1 MSIDKLSEI
10 SKKKQKWY
18 ETNIACSKFP
28 PRDVKTPW
36 GEDLD
41 VVYTPDNLIGIDYIK
56 DIGLPGEFPFVR
68 GVQPTMYRGKLWTM
82 RQYAGFGN
90 PEETN
95 VRYRELLSQGQ
106 TGLSVAFDLPSQIG
120 YDSDDPTI
128 EEEVGRV
135 GVAVDS
141 LKDIEIIFDK
151 IPLDKITTSFTV
163 NPTAAVILA
172 MYIALA
178 QKRNISLDK
187 IGGTLQNDILKEY
200 LARGTYIYPPKA
212 SMRLI
217 GDIIEYCRTEVPKFN
232 TISIC
237 GYHMREAGCSM
248 IQEVAYC
255 LSDAIAYVE
264 EVLKRGIDIDEFAP
278 RLSFLMCSGMKLF
291 EEVAKF
297 RATRKLWAKI
307 MRDRFHAKNPKSM
320 KLRMFTGCSA
330 SSFTDKEPLNN
341 IARGTVMS
349 LVAAL
354 SGCQAVH
361 CTAYDEAYAIPT
373 EQSQRIALRT
383 QQILGY
389 ETDIANVAD
398 PMGGSYFLEYMTNKI
413 VEEAEKEIALIEKHG
428 GMIQG
433 ISDGTIQRNIAHQS
447 YEEAK
452 KFESGEKIVVGVNK
466 FTSEED
472 EADIDIQL
480 ADTTVKDRQIR
491 RLKDIR
497 MSRNNKQVKIL
508 LDEIRRAAKT
518 SKNLMEPILLAVH
531 EYATLGE
538 ICKAMEDVFGKYQET
553 F

>member
-1 MSIDKLSEI
+1 MDKLQEI
-10 SKKKQKWY
+10 SKKKEEWY
-18 ETNIACSKFP
+18 EANVAHSRFK
-28 PRDVKTPW
+28 PRDVKTSW
-36 GEDLD
+36 GENLD
-41 VVYTPDNLIGIDYIK
+41 IVYTPDNLAGIDYLK
-56 DIGLPGEFPFVR
+56 DIGLPGEFPFAR
-68 GVQPTMYRGKLWTM
+68 GVQPTMYRGRLWTM

-95 VRYRELLSQGQ
+95 VRYKELLSQGQ

-120 YDSDDPTI
+120 YDSDDSTI

-141 LKDIEIIFDK
+141 LKDIEIIFDG

-163 NPTAAVILA
+163 NPTSAVILA
-172 MYIALA
+172 MYVALA

-200 LARGTYIYPPKA
+200 LARGTYIYPPA
-212 SMRLI
+212 SSMRLI
-217 GDIIEYCRTEVPKFN
+217 GDVIEYCRTEVPKFN

-248 IQEVAYC
+248 VQEVAYC

-278 RLSFLMCSGMKLF
+278 RLSFLMCSGMRLF

-297 RATRKLWAKI
+297 RATRILWAKI
-307 MRDRFHAKNPKSM
+307 MKDRFHAKNPKSM

-330 SSFTDKEPLNN
+330 SSFTDREPLNN
-341 IARGTVMS
+341 IARGAIMS

-354 SGCQAVH
+354 SGCQAIH

-383 QQILGY
+383 QQIIGY
-389 ETDIANVAD
+389 ETDAADVAD
-398 PMGGSYFLEYMTNKI
+398 PMGGSYFLEYMTSKI
-413 VEEAEKEIALIEKHG
+413 VEEAEKEMAMIEEYG
-428 GMIQG
+428 GMVKG
-433 ISDGTIQRNIAHQS
+433 ISDGTIQRDIARQS

-452 KFESGEKIVVGVNK
+452 KFESGEKILVGVNK
-466 FTSEED
+466 FTSEEE

-480 ADTTVKDRQIR
+480 ADTTVKDRQVE
-491 RLKDIR
+491 RLKEVR
-497 MSRNNKQVKIL
+497 MNRNNKQVKML
-508 LDEIRRAAKT
+508 LDEIRRVAGT
-518 SKNLMEPILLAVH
+518 SGNLMGPILSAVH

-538 ICKAMEDVFGKYQET
+538 ICGAMGDVFGEYQEV

>member
-1 MSIDKLSEI
+1 MDQLQEI
-10 SKKKQKWY
+10 SEKKEKWY
-18 ETNIACSKFP
+18 EANVTNSRFK
-28 PRDVKTPW
+28 PRDVKSSW
-36 GEDLD
+36 GEELD
-41 VVYTPDNLIGIDYIK
+41 VVYTPDNLAGIDYLN

-68 GVQPTMYRGKLWTM
+68 GVQPTMYRGRLWTM
-82 RQYAGFGN
+82 RQYAGIGN

-95 VRYRELLSQGQ
+95 VLYKELLSKGQ

-120 YDSDDPTI
+120 YDSDDPTV

-141 LKDIEIIFDK
+141 LKDIEIIFEG

-163 NPTAAVILA
+163 NPTSAVILA
-172 MYIALA
+172 MYVALA

-200 LARGTYIYPPKA
+200 LARGTYIYPPTP

-217 GDIIEYCRTEVPKFN
+217 GDIIEYCRTEVPKMN

-248 IQEVAYC
+248 VQEVAYC

-264 EVLKRGIDIDEFAP
+264 EVLKRGIDVDEFAP
-278 RLSFLMCSGMKLF
+278 RLSFLMCSGMRMF

-297 RATRKLWAKI
+297 RAMRKLWAKI
-307 MRDRFHAKNPKSM
+307 MKNRFNAKNPKSM

-341 IARGTVMS
+341 IARGAIMS
-349 LVAAL
+349 LVASL
-354 SGCQAVH
+354 SGCQAIH

-383 QQILGY
+383 QQIIGY
-389 ETDIANVAD
+389 ETDIAAVAD
-398 PMGGSYFLEYMTNKI
+398 PMGGSYFLEAMTDKI
-413 VEEAEKEIALIEKHG
+413 EKEVEKEMAKIEEYG
-428 GMIQG
+428 GMVKG
-433 ISDGTIQRNIAHQS
+433 ISDGSIPRDIARQS

-452 KFESGEKIVVGVNK
+452 KIESGESVLVGVNK
-466 FTSEED
+466 FVSDED
-472 EADIDIQL
+472 EADIDITL
-480 ADTTVKDRQIR
+480 ADTTIRDRQVV
-491 RLKDIR
+491 RLEETKKN
-497 MSRNNKQVKIL
+497 RNNKQVEML
-508 LDEIRRAAKT
+508 LDEIKRVAET
-518 SKNLMEPILLAVH
+518 SGNLMGPILLAVH

-538 ICKAMEDVFGKYQET
+538 ICGALRDVFGEYQEI

>member
-1 MSIDKLSEI
+1 MDKLNEI
-10 SKKKQKWY
+10 GKKKEEWY
-18 ETNIACSKFP
+18 EANIAHSKFP
-28 PRDVKTPW
+28 PRNVKTSW

-41 VVYTPDNLIGIDYIK
+41 VVYTPDNLADIDYIK

-68 GVQPTMYRGKLWTM
+68 GVQPTMYRGRLWTM

-95 VRYRELLSQGQ
+95 VRYKELLSQGQ

-120 YDSDDPTI
+120 YDSDDPAI

-141 LKDIEIIFDK
+141 LKDIEIIFDG

-163 NPTAAVILA
+163 NPTSAVILS
-172 MYIALA
+172 MYVALA

-200 LARGTYIYPPKA
+200 LARGTYIYPPEA

-307 MRDRFHAKNPKSM
+307 MKERFHAKNPKSM

-330 SSFTDKEPLNN
+330 SSFADREPLNN
-341 IARGTVMS
+341 IARGAIMS

-354 SGCQAVH
+354 SGCQAIH

-383 QQILGY
+383 QQIVGY
-389 ETDIANVAD
+389 ETDVADVAD
-398 PMGGSYFLEYMTNKI
+398 PMGGAYFLEYMTNKI
-413 VEEAEKEIALIEKHG
+413 VKEVEKEMERIEEYG
-428 GMIQG
+428 GMVRG
-433 ISDGTIQRNIAHQS
+433 ISDGTIQRDIARQS

-480 ADTTVKDRQIR
+480 ADTTVKDRQVK

-497 MSRNNKQVKIL
+497 MNRNNKQVKML
-508 LDEIRRAAKT
+508 LDEIRRVAGT
-518 SKNLMEPILLAVH
+518 SGNLMGPILSAVH

-538 ICKAMEDVFGKYQET
+538 ICRAMGDVFGEYQEV

>member
-1 MSIDKLSEI
+1 MDQLQEI
-10 SKKKQKWY
+10 SEKKEKWY
-18 ETNIACSKFP
+18 EANVTNSKFK
-28 PRDVKTPW
+28 PRDVKTSW
-36 GEDLD
+36 GEELD
-41 VVYTPDNLIGIDYIK
+41 VVYTPDNLSGIDYLK
-56 DIGLPGEFPFVR
+56 DIGLPGEFPFAR
-68 GVQPTMYRGKLWTM
+68 GVQPTMYRGRLWTM
-82 RQYAGFGN
+82 RQYAGIGN

-95 VRYRELLSQGQ
+95 VLYKELLSKGQ

-120 YDSDDPTI
+120 FDSDDPTV

-141 LKDIEIIFDK
+141 LKDIEIIFEG

-163 NPTAAVILA
+163 NPTSAVILA
-172 MYIALA
+172 MYVALA

-200 LARGTYIYPPKA
+200 LARGTYIYPPTP

-217 GDIIEYCRTEVPKFN
+217 GDIIEYCRTEVPKMN

-248 IQEVAYC
+248 VQEVAYC

-264 EVLKRGIDIDEFAP
+264 EVLKRGIDVDEFAP
-278 RLSFLMCSGMKLF
+278 RLSFLMCSGMRMF

-297 RATRKLWAKI
+297 RAMRKLWAKI
-307 MRDRFHAKNPKSM
+307 MKNKFNAKNPKSM

-341 IARGTVMS
+341 IARGAIMS
-349 LVAAL
+349 LVASL
-354 SGCQAVH
+354 SGCQAIH

-383 QQILGY
+383 QQIIGY
-389 ETDIANVAD
+389 ETDVAAVAD
-398 PMGGSYFLEYMTNKI
+398 PMGGSYFLEAMTDKI
-413 VEEAEKEIALIEKHG
+413 EKEVEKEMAKIEEYG
-428 GMIQG
+428 GMVKG
-433 ISDGTIQRNIAHQS
+433 ISDGSIPRDIARQS

-452 KFESGEKIVVGVNK
+452 KIESGESVLVGVNK
-466 FTSEED
+466 FVSDED
-472 EADIDIQL
+472 EADIDITL
-480 ADTTVKDRQIR
+480 ADTTIRDRQVV
-491 RLKDIR
+491 RLEETKKN
-497 MSRNNKQVKIL
+497 RNNKQVEML
-508 LDEIRRAAKT
+508 LDEIKRVAET
-518 SKNLMEPILLAVH
+518 SGNLMGPILLAVH

-538 ICKAMEDVFGKYQET
+538 ICGALRDVFGEYQEI

>member
-1 MSIDKLSEI
+1 MDKLNEI
-10 SKKKQKWY
+10 SKRKERWH
-18 ETNIACSKFP
+18 EANIAHSKFK
-28 PRDVKTPW
+28 PRNVKTSW
-36 GEDLD
+36 GQDID
-41 VVYTPDNLIGIDYIK
+41 IVYTPDNLTKIDYLK

-68 GVQPTMYRGKLWTM
+68 GVQPTMYRGRLWTM

-95 VRYRELLSQGQ
+95 VRYKELLAQGQ

-120 YDSDDPTI
+120 YDSDNPTV

-141 LKDIEIIFDK
+141 LKDIEIIFDG

-163 NPTAAVILA
+163 NPTSAVILA
-172 MYIALA
+172 MYIVLA

-200 LARGTYIYPPKA
+200 LARGTYIYPPA
-212 SMRLI
+212 PSMRLI

-255 LSDAIAYVE
+255 LADAIAYVE
-264 EVLKRGIDIDEFAP
+264 EVLKRGIDVDEFAP
-278 RLSFLMCSGMKLF
+278 RLSFLMCSGMRMF

-307 MRDRFHAKNPKSM
+307 MKNKFHAKNPKSM

-341 IARGTVMS
+341 IARGAIMS

-354 SGCQAVH
+354 SGCQAIH

-383 QQILGY
+383 QQIIGY
-389 ETDIANVAD
+389 ETDAAAVAD
-398 PMGGSYFLEYMTNKI
+398 PLGGSYFLEYMTNEIEK
-413 VEEAEKEIALIEKHG
+413 EAEKEMTRIEEAG
-428 GMIQG
+428 GMVKC
-433 ISDGTIQRNIAHQS
+433 ISDGSIQKDIARQA

-452 KFESGEKIVVGVNK
+452 KFESGENILVGVNK
-466 FTSEED
+466 FTSEEE

-480 ADTTVKDRQIR
+480 ADTTVKDRQVE
-491 RLKDIR
+491 RLKEIR
-497 MSRNNKQVKIL
+497 MSRNNKQVEML
-508 LDEIRRAAKT
+508 LDEIRRVAGT
-518 SKNLMEPILLAVH
+518 SGNLMGPILSAVN

-538 ICKAMEDVFGKYQET
+538 ICGAMGDVFGEYHDV

>member
-1 MSIDKLSEI
+1 MNYRKSV
-10 SKKKQKWY
+10 KKKEEWY
-18 ETNIACSKFP
+18 EANIAHSRFK
-28 PRDVKTPW
+28 PRDVKTSW
-36 GEDLD
+36 GENLD
-41 VVYTPDNLIGIDYIK
+41 IVYTPDNLAGIDYLK
-56 DIGLPGEFPFVR
+56 DIGLPGEFPFAR
-68 GVQPTMYRGKLWTM
+68 GVQPTMYRGRLWTM

-95 VRYRELLSQGQ
+95 VRYKELLSQGQ

-120 YDSDDPTI
+120 YDSDDSTI

-141 LKDIEIIFDK
+141 LKDIEIIFDG

-163 NPTAAVILA
+163 NPTSAVILA
-172 MYIALA
+172 MYVALA
-178 QKRNISLDK
+178 QKRDISLDK

-200 LARGTYIYPPKA
+200 LARGTYIYPPA
-212 SMRLI
+212 SSMRLI
-217 GDIIEYCRTEVPKFN
+217 GDVIEYCRTEVPKFN

-248 IQEVAYC
+248 VQEVAYC

-278 RLSFLMCSGMKLF
+278 RLSFLMCSGMRLF

-297 RATRKLWAKI
+297 RATRILWAKI
-307 MRDRFHAKNPKSM
+307 MKDRFHAKNPKSM

-330 SSFTDKEPLNN
+330 SSFTDREPLNN
-341 IARGTVMS
+341 IARGAIMS

-354 SGCQAVH
+354 SGCQAIH

-383 QQILGY
+383 QQIIGY
-389 ETDIANVAD
+389 ETDVADVAD
-398 PMGGSYFLEYMTNKI
+398 PMGGSYFLEYMTSKI
-413 VEEAEKEIALIEKHG
+413 VEEAEKEMAMIEEYG
-428 GMIQG
+428 GMVKG
-433 ISDGTIQRNIAHQS
+433 ISDGTIQRDIARQS

-452 KFESGEKIVVGVNK
+452 KFESGEKILVGVNK
-466 FTSEED
+466 FTSEEE

-480 ADTTVKDRQIR
+480 ADTTVKVRQVE
-491 RLKDIR
+491 RLKEIR
-497 MSRNNKQVKIL
+497 MNRNNKQVKML
-508 LDEIRRAAKT
+508 LDEIRRVAGT
-518 SKNLMEPILLAVH
+518 SGNLMGPILSAVH

-538 ICKAMEDVFGKYQET
+538 ICGAMGEVFGEYQEV

>member
-1 MSIDKLSEI
+1 MDNLSEI
-10 SKKKQKWY
+10 SKKKKEWY
-18 ETNIACSKFP
+18 EANIAHSKFP
-28 PRDVKTPW
+28 PRNVKTSW
-36 GEDLD
+36 GEELD
-41 VVYTPDNLIGIDYIK
+41 VVYTPDNLANIDYIN
-56 DIGLPGEFPFVR
+56 DIGLPGEYPFVR
-68 GVQPTMYRGKLWTM
+68 GVQPTMYRGRLWTM

-95 VRYRELLSQGQ
+95 VRYKELLSQGQ

-141 LKDIEIIFDK
+141 LKDIEIIFDG

-163 NPTAAVILA
+163 NPTSAVILS
-172 MYIALA
+172 MYVALA

-200 LARGTYIYPPKA
+200 LARGTYIYPPEA

-217 GDIIEYCRTEVPKFN
+217 GDVIEYCRAEVPKFN

-264 EVLKRGIDIDEFAP
+264 EVRKRGIDIDEFAP

-307 MRDRFHAKNPKSM
+307 MKERFHAKNPKSM

-330 SSFTDKEPLNN
+330 SSFADREPLNN
-341 IARGTVMS
+341 IARGAIMS

-354 SGCQAVH
+354 SGCQAIH

-383 QQILGY
+383 QQIVGY
-389 ETDIANVAD
+389 ETDVADVAD

-413 VEEAEKEIALIEKHG
+413 VEEAEKEMVKIEEYG
-428 GMIQG
+428 GMVRG
-433 ISDGTIQRNIAHQS
+433 ISDGTIQRDIARQS

-452 KFESGEKIVVGVNK
+452 RFESGEKILVGVNK

-480 ADTTVKDRQIR
+480 ADTTVKDRQVE
-491 RLKDIR
+491 RLKDVR
-497 MSRNNKQVKIL
+497 MNRNNKQVNML
-508 LDEIRRAAKT
+508 LDEIRRVAGT
-518 SKNLMEPILLAVH
+518 SGNLMGPILSAVH

-538 ICKAMEDVFGKYQET
+538 ICGAMGDVFGEYQEV

>member
-1 MSIDKLSEI
+1 MDQLQEI
-10 SKKKQKWY
+10 SKKKEEWY
-18 ETNIACSKFP
+18 EANVAHSRFK
-28 PRDVKTPW
+28 PRDVKTSW
-36 GEDLD
+36 GENLD
-41 VVYTPDNLIGIDYIK
+41 IVYTPDNLAGIDYLK
-56 DIGLPGEFPFVR
+56 DIGLPGEFPFAR
-68 GVQPTMYRGKLWTM
+68 GVQPTMYRGRLWTM

-95 VRYRELLSQGQ
+95 VRYKELLSQGQ

-120 YDSDDPTI
+120 YDSDDSTI

-141 LKDIEIIFDK
+141 LKDIEIIFDG

-163 NPTAAVILA
+163 NPTSAVILA
-172 MYIALA
+172 MYVALA

-200 LARGTYIYPPKA
+200 LARGTYIYPPTS

-217 GDIIEYCRTEVPKFN
+217 GDVIEYCRTEVPKFN

-248 IQEVAYC
+248 VQEVAYC

-278 RLSFLMCSGMKLF
+278 RLSFLMCSGMRLF

-297 RATRKLWAKI
+297 RATRILWAKI
-307 MRDRFHAKNPKSM
+307 MKDRFHAKNPKSM

-330 SSFTDKEPLNN
+330 SSFTDREPLNN
-341 IARGTVMS
+341 IARGAIMS

-354 SGCQAVH
+354 SGCQAIH

-383 QQILGY
+383 QQIIGY
-389 ETDIANVAD
+389 ETDVADVAD
-398 PMGGSYFLEYMTNKI
+398 PMGGSYFLEYMTSKI
-413 VEEAEKEIALIEKHG
+413 VEEAEKEMAMIEEYG
-428 GMIQG
+428 GMVKG
-433 ISDGTIQRNIAHQS
+433 ISDGTIQRDIARQS

-452 KFESGEKIVVGVNK
+452 KFESGEKILVGVNK
-466 FTSEED
+466 FTSEEE

-480 ADTTVKDRQIR
+480 ADTTVKVRQVE
-491 RLKDIR
+491 RLKEIR
-497 MSRNNKQVKIL
+497 MNRNNKQVKML
-508 LDEIRRAAKT
+508 LDEIRRVAGT
-518 SKNLMEPILLAVH
+518 SGNLMGPILSAVH

-538 ICKAMEDVFGKYQET
+538 ICGAMGEVFGEYQEV

>member
-1 MSIDKLSEI
+1 MDQLQEI
-10 SKKKQKWY
+10 SEKKKKWY
-18 ETNIACSKFP
+18 ETNVTNSKFK
-28 PRDVKTPW
+28 PRDVKTSW
-36 GEDLD
+36 GEELD
-41 VVYTPDNLIGIDYIK
+41 IVYTPDNLAGIDYLK
-56 DIGLPGEFPFVR
+56 DIGLPGEFPFAR
-68 GVQPTMYRGKLWTM
+68 GVQPTMYRGRLWTM
-82 RQYAGFGN
+82 RQYAGIGN

-95 VRYRELLSQGQ
+95 VLYKELLSKGQ

-120 YDSDDPTI
+120 YDSDDPTV

-135 GVAVDS
+135 GVAVDT
-141 LKDIEIIFDK
+141 LKDIEIIFEG

-163 NPTAAVILA
+163 NPTSAVILA
-172 MYIALA
+172 MYVALA

-200 LARGTYIYPPKA
+200 LARGTYIYPPTP

-217 GDIIEYCRTEVPKFN
+217 GDIIEYCRTEVPKMN

-248 IQEVAYC
+248 VQEVAYC

-264 EVLKRGIDIDEFAP
+264 EVLKRGIDVDEFAP
-278 RLSFLMCSGMKLF
+278 RLSFLMCSGMRVF

-297 RATRKLWAKI
+297 RAMRKLWAKI
-307 MRDRFHAKNPKSM
+307 MKNRFNAKNPKSM

-341 IARGTVMS
+341 IARGAIMS
-349 LVAAL
+349 LVASL
-354 SGCQAVH
+354 SGCQAIH

-383 QQILGY
+383 QQIIGY
-389 ETDIANVAD
+389 ETDVAAVAD
-398 PMGGSYFLEYMTNKI
+398 PMGGSYFLEAMTDKI
-413 VEEAEKEIALIEKHG
+413 EKEVEKEMAKIEEYG
-428 GMIQG
+428 GMVKG
-433 ISDGTIQRNIAHQS
+433 ISDGSIPRDIARQS

-452 KFESGEKIVVGVNK
+452 KIESGENVLVGVNK
-466 FTSEED
+466 FVSDED
-472 EADIDIQL
+472 EADIDITL
-480 ADTTVKDRQIR
+480 ADTTIRDRQVV
-491 RLKDIR
+491 RLEETKKN
-497 MSRNNKQVKIL
+497 RNNKQVEML
-508 LDEIRRAAKT
+508 LDEIKRVAET
-518 SKNLMEPILLAVH
+518 SGNLMGPILLAVH

-538 ICKAMEDVFGKYQET
+538 ICGALRDVFGEYQEI

>member
-1 MSIDKLSEI
+1 MDELSEI
-10 SKKKQKWY
+10 SEKKEKWY
-18 ETNIACSKFP
+18 EANIAHAKFP
-28 PRDVKTPW
+28 PRNVKTPW

-41 VVYTPDNLIGIDYIK
+41 VVYTPDNLANIDYIK

-68 GVQPTMYRGKLWTM
+68 GVQPTMYRGRLWTM

-141 LKDIEIIFDK
+141 LKDIEIIFNE

-163 NPTAAVILA
+163 NPTSAVILA
-172 MYIALA
+172 MYVALA

-200 LARGTYIYPPKA
+200 LARGTYIYPPEA

-217 GDIIEYCRTEVPKFN
+217 GDVIEYCRAEVPKFN

-307 MRDRFHAKNPKSM
+307 MKDRFHAKNPKSM

-330 SSFTDKEPLNN
+330 SSFADREPLNN
-341 IARGTVMS
+341 IARGAIMS

-354 SGCQAVH
+354 SGCQAIH

-383 QQILGY
+383 QQIIGY
-389 ETDIANVAD
+389 ETDVADVAD
-398 PMGGSYFLEYMTNKI
+398 PMGGAYFLEYMTNKI
-413 VEEAEKEIALIEKHG
+413 VKEVEKEMERIEEYG
-428 GMIQG
+428 GMVKG
-433 ISDGTIQRNIAHQS
+433 ISDGTIQRDIARQS

-466 FTSEED
+466 FTSEEE

-480 ADTTVKDRQIR
+480 ADTTVKDRQVK

-497 MSRNNKQVKIL
+497 MNRNNKQVKML
-508 LDEIRRAAKT
+508 LDEIRRVAGT
-518 SKNLMEPILLAVH
+518 SGNLMGPILSAVH

-538 ICKAMEDVFGKYQET
+538 ICGAMGDVFGEYQEV

>member
-1 MSIDKLSEI
+1 MDQLQEI
-10 SKKKQKWY
+10 SKKKEKWY
-18 ETNIACSKFP
+18 EANVTNSRFK
-28 PRDVKTPW
+28 PRDVKTSW
-36 GEDLD
+36 GEELD
-41 VVYTPDNLIGIDYIK
+41 IVYTPDNLTGIDYLK
-56 DIGLPGEFPFVR
+56 DIGLPGEFPFAR
-68 GVQPTMYRGKLWTM
+68 GVQPTMYRGRLWTM
-82 RQYAGFGN
+82 RQYAGIGN

-95 VRYRELLSQGQ
+95 VLYKELLSKGQ

-120 YDSDDPTI
+120 FDSDDPTV

-141 LKDIEIIFDK
+141 LKDIEIIFEG

-163 NPTAAVILA
+163 NPTSAVILA
-172 MYIALA
+172 MYVALA

-200 LARGTYIYPPKA
+200 LARGTYIYPPA
-212 SMRLI
+212 PSMRLI
-217 GDIIEYCRTEVPKFN
+217 GDIIEYCRTEVPKMN

-248 IQEVAYC
+248 VQEVAYC

-278 RLSFLMCSGMKLF
+278 RLSFLMCSGMRMF

-307 MRDRFHAKNPKSM
+307 MKNKFHAKNPKSM

-341 IARGTVMS
+341 IARGAIMS
-349 LVAAL
+349 LVASLA
-354 SGCQAVH
+354 GCQAIH

-383 QQILGY
+383 QQIIGY
-389 ETDIANVAD
+389 ETDVAAVAD
-398 PMGGSYFLEYMTNKI
+398 PMGGSYFLEAMTDKI
-413 VEEAEKEIALIEKHG
+413 EKEVEKEMAKIEEYG
-428 GMIQG
+428 GMVKG
-433 ISDGTIQRNIAHQS
+433 ISDGSIPRDIARQS

-452 KFESGEKIVVGVNK
+452 KIESGESVLVGVNK
-466 FTSEED
+466 FVSEED
-472 EADIDIQL
+472 EADIDITL
-480 ADTTVKDRQIR
+480 ADTTIKDRQVV
-491 RLKDIR
+491 RLKEIKKN
-497 MSRNNKQVKIL
+497 RNNKQVEML
-508 LDEIRRAAKT
+508 LDEIKRVAET
-518 SKNLMEPILLAVH
+518 SGNLMGPILLAVH

-538 ICKAMEDVFGKYQET
+538 ICGALRDVFGEYQEI

>member
-1 MSIDKLSEI
+1 MDKLSEI
-10 SKKKQKWY
+10 GKKKENWY
-18 ETNIACSKFP
+18 EANIAHSRFP
-28 PRDVKTPW
+28 PRNVKTSW

-41 VVYTPDNLIGIDYIK
+41 VVYTPDNLENVDYIK

-68 GVQPTMYRGKLWTM
+68 GVQPTMYRGRLWTM

-95 VRYRELLSQGQ
+95 VRYKELLSQGQ

-141 LKDIEIIFDK
+141 LKDIEIIFDG

-163 NPTAAVILA
+163 NPTSAVILA
-172 MYIALA
+172 MYVALA

-200 LARGTYIYPPKA
+200 LARGTYIYPPEA

-217 GDIIEYCRTEVPKFN
+217 GDVIEYCRAEVPKFN

-307 MRDRFHAKNPKSM
+307 MKEKFHAKNPKSM

-330 SSFTDKEPLNN
+330 SSFADREPLNN
-341 IARGTVMS
+341 IARGAIMS

-354 SGCQAVH
+354 SGCQAIH

-383 QQILGY
+383 QQIVGY
-389 ETDIANVAD
+389 ETDVADVAD

-413 VEEAEKEIALIEKHG
+413 VEEAEKEMVKIEEYG
-428 GMIQG
+428 GMVRG
-433 ISDGTIQRNIAHQS
+433 ISDGTIQRDIARQS

-452 KFESGEKIVVGVNK
+452 RFESGEKIVVGVNK

-480 ADTTVKDRQIR
+480 ADTTVKDRQVE
-491 RLKDIR
+491 RLKDVR
-497 MSRNNKQVKIL
+497 MNRNNKQVNML
-508 LDEIRRAAKT
+508 LDEIRRVAGT
-518 SKNLMEPILLAVH
+518 SGNLMGPILSAVH

-538 ICKAMEDVFGKYQET
+538 ICGAMGDVFGEYQEV

>member
-1 MSIDKLSEI
+1 MDKLQEI
-10 SKKKQKWY
+10 SKKKEEWY
-18 ETNIACSKFP
+18 EANIAHSRFK
-28 PRDVKTPW
+28 PRDVKTSW
-36 GEDLD
+36 GESLD
-41 VVYTPDNLIGIDYIK
+41 IVYTPDNLAGIDYLK
-56 DIGLPGEFPFVR
+56 DIGLPGEFPFAR
-68 GVQPTMYRGKLWTM
+68 GVQPTMYRGRLWTM

-95 VRYRELLSQGQ
+95 VRYKELLSQGQ

-141 LKDIEIIFDK
+141 LKDIEIIFDG

-163 NPTAAVILA
+163 NPTSAVILA
-172 MYIALA
+172 MYVALA

-200 LARGTYIYPPKA
+200 LARGTYIYPPA
-212 SMRLI
+212 SSMRLI
-217 GDIIEYCRTEVPKFN
+217 GDVIEYCRTEVPKFN

-248 IQEVAYC
+248 VQEVAYC

-278 RLSFLMCSGMKLF
+278 RLSFLMCSGMRLF

-297 RATRKLWAKI
+297 RATRILWAKI
-307 MRDRFHAKNPKSM
+307 MKDRFHAKNPKSM

-330 SSFTDKEPLNN
+330 SSFTDREPLNN
-341 IARGTVMS
+341 IARGAIMS

-354 SGCQAVH
+354 SGCQAIH

-383 QQILGY
+383 QQIIGY
-389 ETDIANVAD
+389 ETDAADVAD
-398 PMGGSYFLEYMTNKI
+398 PMGGSYFLEYMTSKI
-413 VEEAEKEIALIEKHG
+413 VEEAEKEMAMIEEYG
-428 GMIQG
+428 GMVKG
-433 ISDGTIQRNIAHQS
+433 ISDGTIQRDIARQS

-452 KFESGEKIVVGVNK
+452 KFESGEKILVGVNK
-466 FTSEED
+466 FTSEEE

-480 ADTTVKDRQIR
+480 ADTTVKDRQVE
-491 RLKDIR
+491 RLKEVR
-497 MSRNNKQVKIL
+497 MNRNNKQVKML
-508 LDEIRRAAKT
+508 LDEIRRVAGT
-518 SKNLMEPILLAVH
+518 SGNLMGPILSAVH

-538 ICKAMEDVFGKYQET
+538 ICGAMGDVFGEYQEV